1 MGVVTGIL
9 GLLLAIWDF
18 VTYPVY
24 FLIDRPWRTTRY
36 ISLMQLCSIALLFVQ
51 FDNENPSENS
61 EHRSQ
66 GHHHQGPAVALP
78 CKG

>member
-18 VTYPVY
+18 VTY

-36 ISLMQLCSIALLFVQ
+36 ISVMQLCSIAFLFVQ

-61 EHRSQ
+61 EHRIQ

-78 CKG
+78 C